1 MDLPFFQGR
10 ILMRALFIAETK
22 SEHFLAQ
29 SHFFFAGTL
38 FINLWTSLEK
48 NNALHSGGQRS
59 PWPPEISHGSGI
71 VKRITSSNK

>member
-22 SEHFLAQ
+22 NEHFLAQ

-38 FINLWTSLEK
+38 LINLCTSLEK

-71 VKRITSSNK
+71 VKRVMSSNK